1 MELDAVGG
9 ASFEQLQELIRKE
22 CDKRKK
28 NRPLEQKYNKLQE
41 SVDLSQQHQNM
52 PMRGPRG
59 ASNKKKSQPSN
70 QRRTANHRGRS
81 TSRRRPRPPTGRNG
95 KAEGTNNDVTNDN
108 LEKQK
113 IEQALTIATEEKA
126 YQLISEQVTTT
137 IENNLKQQFGFV
149 ADP

>member
-1 MELDAVGG
+1 MELDAEGG

-22 CDKRKK
+22 CDKRDKK
-28 NRPLEQKYNKLQE
+28 YRSLEQKYNKLQE
-41 SVDLSQQHQNM
+41 SVDQAQQQKNM

-81 TSRRRPRPPTGRNG
+81 TSRRRPRLPTGQNG
-95 KAEGTNNDVTNDN
+95 KAEGTNNDATSDN

-113 IEQALTIATEEKA
+113 RSRRSLSQQKKRLTNSDRNKSRQPSKT
-126 YQLISEQVTTT
+126 
-137 IENNLKQQFGFV
+137 N
-149 ADP
+149 